1 MQPDSFKTFINMK
14 KLMMIAALMVA
25 SVSANAQN
33 DDLKNE
39 IGVFYGF
46 VSASSITS
54 IIGGAF
60 SSALSSSDQGSLWG
74 PIGVEYYRHVTPVV
88 AFGGVGTIAGCKWGD
103 DNFKSTYISVMPSVK
118 FNWLRRDHWGM
129 YSALSAGVMFI
140 NDKVSSS
147 YQGEKKVESDN
158 VTNFMIQAT
167 AIGLEAGGEAFRGFA
182 ELGFGEKGV
191 LCAGLRYKF

>member
-1 MQPDSFKTFINMK
+1 
-14 KLMMIAALMVA
+14 MMIAALMVA

-46 VSASSITS
+46 VSASSFTS

-103 DNFKSTYISVMPSVK
+103 DNFKSTYITVMPSVK